1 MKRRTLLFGV
11 GSTAIGGGTLVSSG
25 AFGSARMERQASV
38 NVVNDSDG
46 LLALVDATDS
56 EIVRQTEAGELTIDF
71 TAGSGDGVNVNSE
84 YQIGAIDENILSEDP
99 LEAGSPQDDP
109 AFQIVNNDT
118 VDHEVGV
125 EYAFENDAGSSAIY
139 FQLENGDGDFAE
151 IWWKGSDDNGLSDT
165 ITVTPGESVAVS
177 TYIWTTDGETGD
189 DLTGALIVS
198 A

>member
-11 GSTAIGGGTLVSSG
+11 GSTAIGGGTLVGSG
-25 AFGSARMERQASV
+25 AFSSASMEREA
-38 NVVNDSDG
+38 NIDVVNDSDG
-46 LLALVDATDS
+46 LLALVDTTES

-71 TAGSGDGVNVNSE
+71 TAGSGEGVNVNSE
-84 YQIGAIDENILSEDP
+84 YQIGAIDDNVFSEDP
-99 LEAGSPQDDP
+99 LDAGSPQDDP

-139 FQLENGDGDFAE
+139 FQLENSGGESAE
-151 IWWKGSDDNGLSDT
+151 IWWRDSGDNGLSDT
-165 ITVTPGESVAVS
+165 ITVTPGESVGVS
-177 TYIWTTDGETGD
+177 AYIWTTDGEVGD
-189 DLTGALIVS
+189 DLTGALTVS

>member
-71 TAGSGDGVNVNSE
+71 TAGTGEGVNVNSE
-84 YQIGAIDENILSEDP
+84 YQIGAIDDGTFSKDP
-99 LEAGSPQDDP
+99 LDVGNPQDDP
-109 AFQIVNNDT
+109 AFRIVNNDT
-118 VDHEVGV
+118 VDHEIGV

-139 FQLENGDGDFAE
+139 FQFENGGGDFAE
-151 IWWKGSDDNGLSDT
+151 IWWKGSDDNGLST
-165 ITVTPGESVAVS
+165 AITVTPGESIGVS
-177 TYIWTTDGETGD
+177 TYIWTTDGEIGD
-189 DLTGALIVS
+189 DLTGALTVS